1 MIVKSADPGGLLRCK
16 SSLSYKGPSAACVSR
31 PIPVRSFAPPG
42 QIMNKFPE
50 AAPAETSED
59 ARWMRLALQA
69 AHEAAARGE
78 VPVGAVVVKDGRCI
92 AAAGNACVGAHDP
105 SAHAEIAALRQAARA
120 LGNYRLQGCT
130 LYVTLEP
137 CAMCAGAM
145 LHARLARVVFGAA
158 DPKTGA
164 AGSLLNLFAQ
174 PALNHQTQVTG
185 CVLAGECAAALHG
198 FFRPRRINAAPLR
211 QDALRTPP
219 ARFAHLP
226 DDPWPRHAESGLP
239 ALGDLRLSYMDEGPR
254 DAPITWLCL
263 HGAPAWSHLWRHMAA
278 QWLAAG
284 CRVIAPDL
292 IGFGRSDKPKKESAH
307 TLAWHRQILIEWVRK
322 LDVRRVAL
330 ALHGTAG
337 AAGLALPAADPQRYA
352 ALLAINTGF
361 APAAQASG
369 AGQGAPACLPLSRLP
384 RLPADEQA
392 ACEAPFPDN
401 GHRAALRAL
410 PRLADGG
417 HEPDLRA
424 FWQNRWQG
432 ASLLI
437 CGTPDPFYGPAAMH
451 ALQAAVRGAPPPLPL
466 PGAGHFSCATAGRE
480 IAQLALARLA
490 QPAQWAKD

>member
-1 MIVKSADPGGLLRCK
+1 MIVKSADPGDLLRCK

-31 PIPVRSFAPPG
+31 PIPVRSFVPPG

-185 CVLAGECAAALHG
+185 GVLAGECAAALHG

-239 ALGDLRLSYMDEGPR
+239 ALGGLRLSYMDEGPR

-369 AGQGAPACLPLSRLP
+369 AGQGAPACLRLP

>member
-1 MIVKSADPGGLLRCK
+1 MIVKSADPGDLLRCK

-185 CVLAGECAAALHG
+185 GVLAGECAAALHG

-239 ALGDLRLSYMDEGPR
+239 ALGGLRLSYMDEGPR

-307 TLAWHRQILIEWVRK
+307 TLA
-322 LDVRRVAL
+322 
-330 ALHGTAG
+330 
-337 AAGLALPAADPQRYA
+337 
-352 ALLAINTGF
+352 
-361 APAAQASG
+361 
-369 AGQGAPACLPLSRLP
+369 
-384 RLPADEQA
+384 
-392 ACEAPFPDN
+392 
-401 GHRAALRAL
+401 
-410 PRLADGG
+410 
-417 HEPDLRA
+417 
-424 FWQNRWQG
+424 
-432 ASLLI
+432 
-437 CGTPDPFYGPAAMH
+437 
-451 ALQAAVRGAPPPLPL
+451 
-466 PGAGHFSCATAGRE
+466 
-480 IAQLALARLA
+480 
-490 QPAQWAKD
+490 

>member
-1 MIVKSADPGGLLRCK
+1 MIVKSADPGDLLRCK

-31 PIPVRSFAPPG
+31 PIPVRSFVPPG

-185 CVLAGECAAALHG
+185 GVLAGECAAALHG

-239 ALGDLRLSYMDEGPR
+239 ALGGLRLSYMDEGPR

-337 AAGLALPAADPQRYA
+337 AAGLALPAAEPQRYA

-361 APAAQASG
+361 APAAQTSG
-369 AGQGAPACLPLSRLP
+369 AGQGAPARLPLSRLP

-392 ACEAPFPDN
+392 ACEAPFPDS

>member
-1 MIVKSADPGGLLRCK
+1 MIVKSADPGDLLRCK

-59 ARWMRLALQA
+59 ARWMHLALQA

-185 CVLAGECAAALHG
+185 GVLAGECAAALHG

-239 ALGDLRLSYMDEGPR
+239 ALGGLRLSYMDEGPR

-307 TLAWHRQILIEWVRK
+307 TLAWHRQILIEWVRQ

-337 AAGLALPAADPQRYA
+337 AAGLALPAAEPQRYA

-369 AGQGAPACLPLSRLP
+369 AGQGAPARLPLS

-392 ACEAPFPDN
+392 ACEAPFPDS

-417 HEPDLRA
+417 HEPGLRA

-432 ASLLI
+432 TSLLI
-437 CGTPDPFYGPAAMH
+437 CGTPDAFYGPAAMH

>member
-1 MIVKSADPGGLLRCK
+1 MAKSADSGGLLRCK

-31 PIPVRSFAPPG
+31 PIPIRSFAPPG

-185 CVLAGECAAALHG
+185 GVLAGECAAALHG

-239 ALGDLRLSYMDEGPR
+239 ALGGLRLSYMDEGPR
-254 DAPITWLCL
+254 DAPPTRRRR
-263 HGAPAWSHLWRHMAA
+263 A
-278 QWLAAG
+278 
-284 CRVIAPDL
+284 CRD
-292 IGFGRSDKPKKESAH
+292 
-307 TLAWHRQILIEWVRK
+307 
-322 LDVRRVAL
+322 
-330 ALHGTAG
+330 
-337 AAGLALPAADPQRYA
+337 
-352 ALLAINTGF
+352 
-361 APAAQASG
+361 
-369 AGQGAPACLPLSRLP
+369 
-384 RLPADEQA
+384 
-392 ACEAPFPDN
+392 
-401 GHRAALRAL
+401 
-410 PRLADGG
+410 
-417 HEPDLRA
+417 
-424 FWQNRWQG
+424 
-432 ASLLI
+432 
-437 CGTPDPFYGPAAMH
+437 
-451 ALQAAVRGAPPPLPL
+451 
-466 PGAGHFSCATAGRE
+466 
-480 IAQLALARLA
+480 
-490 QPAQWAKD
+490 

>member
-1 MIVKSADPGGLLRCK
+1 
-16 SSLSYKGPSAACVSR
+16 
-31 PIPVRSFAPPG
+31 
-42 QIMNKFPE
+42 MNPRTLPAE
-50 AAPAETSED
+50 AVFRQDAPAED

-174 PALNHQTQVTG
+174 SALNHQTQVTSG
-185 CVLAGECAAALHG
+185 VLAGECAAALHG

-239 ALGDLRLSYMDEGPR
+239 ALGGLRLSYMDEGPR

-337 AAGLALPAADPQRYA
+337 AAGLALPAAEPQRYA

-369 AGQGAPACLPLSRLP
+369 AGQGAPARLPLSRLP

-392 ACEAPFPDN
+392 ACEAPFPDA
-401 GHRAALRAL
+401 GHRSALRAL

-437 CGTPDPFYGPAAMH
+437 CGTPDAFYGPAAMH